1 MRDNTQDIG
10 QGNDAKVDVTQGN
23 SNKRSMKGRPLQD
36 IEDECQER
44 FSNLPR
50 AVEQPDRQLARMTRR

>member
-23 SNKRSMKGRPLQD
+23 ANNRSMKGRPLQD
-36 IEDECQER
+36 IEDELLGR
-44 FSNLPR
+44 FSDLPMAGER
-50 AVEQPDRQLARMTRR
+50 PDRQLVQMTRW